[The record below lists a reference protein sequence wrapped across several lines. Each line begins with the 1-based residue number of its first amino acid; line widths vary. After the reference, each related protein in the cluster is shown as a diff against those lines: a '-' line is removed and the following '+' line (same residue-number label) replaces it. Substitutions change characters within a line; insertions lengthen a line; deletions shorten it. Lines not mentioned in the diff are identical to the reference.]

1 MVLCELFYM
10 FYSVNFLRAIAAS
23 LVVFLHFCLQYSNH
37 FDAGFDLSILGISL
51 EKLGSIGVDI
61 FFIVSGF
68 VIYTSSMK
76 KKNVGIISFLRSRL
90 KRIMPLYLI
99 FTFIYITISAVT
111 SLSKYNFEIFHFI
124 SSLFLFPAKNADGL
138 YAPILYVAWTLSYE
152 VYFYITYAFAMKVF
166 GGSLTLYISALVS
179 PIFLFVMFYDLD
191 EFIQTRD
198 VIFNPILLEFIIGI
212 LIAKNVCLIRN
223 VNWKVGV
230 ILFLA
235 SIVTGGFSSCFD
247 SNDYYRFLFY
257 GIPSTLLIISFL
269 ILENSR
275 IFRSNLSLLL
285 GKSSYSLYLSHVF
298 TLPVFIK
305 IIVILDFD
313 EFYLT
318 AILSVVFCYFFAV
331 VSYKYI
337 ESRFI
342 PALFEINRKIKSTS
356 Y

>member
-1 MVLCELFYM
+1 M
-10 FYSVNFLRAIAAS
+10 FYSVNFLRAVAAS
-23 LVVFLHFCLQYSNH
+23 LVVFLHFSIQYSNH
-37 FDAGFDLSILGISL
+37 FDAEFDLSILGVSL

-61 FFIVSGF
+61 FFIISGF

-76 KKNVGIISFLRSRL
+76 KKNIGIVSFLRSRL

-99 FTFIYITISAVT
+99 FTLIYIVISAAT
-111 SLSKYNFEIFHFI
+111 SLSKYNFDTFHFI

-152 VYFYITYAFAMKVF
+152 IYFYITYVFAMKAF
-166 GGSLTLYISALVS
+166 GGSLKLYISALVT
-179 PIFLFVMFYDLD
+179 PIVLFAMFYDLD
-191 EFIQTRD
+191 GFIQTRD
-198 VIFNPILLEFIIGI
+198 VIFNPMLLEFIMGI
-212 LIAKNVCLIRN
+212 LIAKYVYLIRS

-230 ILFLA
+230 ILFSM
-235 SIVTGGFSSCFD
+235 SIVIGIVFSYFD

-269 ILENSR
+269 ILDDSR
-275 IFRSNLSLLL
+275 IFRSKLFCLL
-285 GKSSYSLYLSHVF
+285 GNSSYSLYLSHVF
-298 TLPVFIK
+298 TLPFFIK

-318 AILSVVFCYFFAV
+318 SILSVIFCYVFAV
-331 VSYKYI
+331 ISYKYI
-337 ESRFI
+337 ELRFI
-342 PALFEINRKIKSTS
+342 PAIFEINRKIKSTS